1 MKYVLALDQGT
12 TSSRSI
18 VFDEHGEIRALDQ
31 QEFPQHFPRP
41 GWVEHDANDIWRSQL
56 ETARNALERAGAKAA
71 DIAAIGITNQR
82 ETTLLWERAT
92 GRPIHNAIVWQD
104 RRTAPLCEELKTR
117 GLTELF
123 AEKTGLVLDPYFSGT
138 KIAWLLDNVEGLR
151 ARADKGEIAFGTM
164 DTWLAWNLTDGKSHV
179 TDYTNASRTLLFDL
193 HTLDWSDELL
203 RALNVPRALLPDV
216 HPSVSNF
223 GTAAAHLLGGEIT
236 IGGVAGDQQA
246 ALVGQAGFTKGLAK
260 NTYGTGSFVVL
271 NTGESIVRSHQGLLS
286 TVAFGLERGK
296 AFYALEGSIFITGAA
311 VQWLRDG
318 LGLIQSSSEMQDLAE
333 TVPDS
338 GGVFFVP
345 AFAGLGAPYWD
356 PYARGVIVGL
366 TRGSTRA
373 HLARA
378 TLEAMA
384 FQSAEV
390 IEAMQKDSGVKL
402 AELRVD
408 GGAAVNNLAMQFQ
421 ADVLGV
427 DVVRPAVVETT
438 ALGAAYL
445 AGLQVGYWKG
455 LDDVAGHWREDRR
468 FRPAMDAAKRKELV
482 AGWSRAI
489 ERAKGWEVDG
499 VSAAAANGVSTA
511 ASTEIGSTRWV
522 IPAALI
528 PEWAEGPGSPVASHE
543 TVSILNASGREAH
556 ASITVFLQ
564 DRDPLGPYGVTV
576 PARRAERV
584 VLNDLEMPTPIPHD
598 TPFACLVESDV
609 PVVVQQTR
617 LDARRGDAAGITTL
631 AYAAN

>member
-41 GWVEHDANDIWRSQL
+41 GWVEHDANDIWRSQI

-92 GRPIHNAIVWQD
+92 GRPVHNAIVWQD
-104 RRTAPLCEELKTR
+104 RRTAPLCEELKAR
-117 GLTELF
+117 GLSELF
-123 AEKTGLVLDPYFSGT
+123 SQKTGLVLDPYFSGT

-151 ARADKGEIAFGTM
+151 QRAERGEIAFGTM

-203 RALNVPRALLPDV
+203 GALNVPRAILPEV
-216 HPSVSNF
+216 HPSVAKF
-223 GTAAAHLLGGEIT
+223 GLSAAHHLGAEIT
-236 IGGVAGDQQA
+236 IGGIAGDQQA

-271 NTGESIVRSHQGLLS
+271 NTGESIVRSKQGLLS

-318 LGLIQSSSEMQDLAE
+318 LGIIQSSSEMQELAE

-356 PYARGVIVGL
+356 PYARGAIVGL
-366 TRGSTRA
+366 TRGTTRA

-408 GGAAVNNLAMQFQ
+408 GGAAVNDLAMQFQ

-427 DVVRPAVVETT
+427 DVVRPAVIETT

-468 FRPAMDAAKRKELV
+468 FRPAMDPAKRKELV
-482 AGWSRAI
+482 VGWSRAI
-489 ERAKGWEVDG
+489 ERAKGWEAG
-499 VSAAAANGVSTA
+499 APTKATNG
-511 ASTEIGSTRWV
+511 EIGKTTWV

-528 PEWAEGPGSPVASHE
+528 PEWAEGPGSPIASRE
-543 TVSILNASGREAH
+543 TASILNASDREAH
-556 ASITVFLQ
+556 ASLTVFFQ
-564 DRDPLGPYGVTV
+564 DREPLGPYLVTV
-576 PARRAERV
+576 PARRAERLV
-584 VLNDLEMPTPIPHD
+584 FNDLDTPTPIPHD

-609 PVVVQQTR
+609 PIVVQQTR
-617 LDARRGDAAGITTL
+617 LDARRGDAAAVTTI
-631 AYAAN
+631 AYAMN